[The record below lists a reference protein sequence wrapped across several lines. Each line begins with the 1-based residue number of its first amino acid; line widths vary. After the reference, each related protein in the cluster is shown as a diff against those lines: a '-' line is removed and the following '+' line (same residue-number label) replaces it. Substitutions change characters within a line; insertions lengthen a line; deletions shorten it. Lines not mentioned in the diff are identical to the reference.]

1 MIYEKFHLTLIEL
14 QGPCTPGQ
22 CCILKAEHKKVPWNM
37 LCSATR
43 GERERKRG
51 ISSLLLDLNSK
62 IVKMT
67 EIKCIEQSQ
76 VGQSSKQGNLNEVL
90 SSLFL
95 GSSGF
100 LHMPWKGIKRD
111 VKAVNRA
118 EQTLWLQGAGK
129 PQSRECRGAPSFSSL
144 NEPHQK
150 PLQIK
155 REGNNITV
163 LSSEE
168 NFS

>member
-1 MIYEKFHLTLIEL
+1 
-14 QGPCTPGQ
+14 
-22 CCILKAEHKKVPWNM
+22 M

-67 EIKCIEQSQ
+67 EIECIEQSQ

-118 EQTLWLQGAGK
+118 EQTL
-129 PQSRECRGAPSFSSL
+129 
-144 NEPHQK
+144 
-150 PLQIK
+150 
-155 REGNNITV
+155 
-163 LSSEE
+163 
-168 NFS
+168 